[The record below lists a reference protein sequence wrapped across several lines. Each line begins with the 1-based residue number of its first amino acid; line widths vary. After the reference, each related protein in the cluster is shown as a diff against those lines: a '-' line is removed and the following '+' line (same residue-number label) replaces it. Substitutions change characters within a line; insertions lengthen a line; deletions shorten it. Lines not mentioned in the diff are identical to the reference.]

1 MYNTLDKYL
10 TANNILFSKQLGFWA
25 SPLTNHVLAEL
36 VKEINNGF
44 IESKYRL
51 GMFFDLSKTFDT
63 VDHSILQSKV
73 T

>member
-44 IESKYRL
+44 IERKYPL
-51 GMFFDLSKTFDT
+51 GMFFGLSKTFNT
-63 VDHSILQSKV
+63 VDHSIVESKV